1 MEEVRGREQDQAWAG
16 GLAGFVSGILLFPAE
31 TVSARYKL
39 GGKQVISGLL
49 RREGVLALWSGAGAG
64 MLGTI
69 PSSAIYFVLYENFKS
84 RGERAVPNHQSHL
97 LPGVY
102 LVAGGVSEALT
113 SVVYVPF
120 EVTKARMMLG
130 RNPNLAS
137 NGHIAATTN
146 YPNSLVALYNIARYE
161 GRAGLYAGYVP
172 CMLTDMSFRGLTFML
187 YELGKRRLV
196 ETRYGEVNESSAE
209 DLLLGLVCG
218 GSAALV
224 TNPLDVLTLR
234 AMTKKMGSHVRAFSY
249 YGLWRGVACRV
260 ASLAPQSAVSL
271 AVFEAA
277 MRLLSGDDDN

>member
-1 MEEVRGREQDQAWAG
+1 MEGREQDRAWSG
-16 GLAGFVSGILLFPAE
+16 GLAGFVSGMLLFPAE
-31 TVSARYKL
+31 TVSVRYKL
-39 GGKQVISGLL
+39 GGTQVVSRLL

-69 PSSAIYFVLYENFKS
+69 PSSAMYFVLYEQFKS
-84 RGERAVPNHQSHL
+84 RGERAVSSPQL

-102 LVAGGVSEALT
+102 LVAGGLSEALT

-130 RNPNLAS
+130 GNPNLAS
-137 NGHIAATTN
+137 NGLIAATTN
-146 YPNSLVALYNIARYE
+146 YPNSLVALYRIARHE

-187 YELGKRRLV
+187 YELGKRELV
-196 ETRYGEVNESSAE
+196 ATRGGEVSESSAE

-218 GSAALV
+218 GSAAFV

-234 AMTKKMGSHVRAFSY
+234 AMTKKMGSHVRVFSAR
-249 YGLWRGVACRV
+249 GLWRGVACRV

-277 MRLLSGDDDN
+277 MRLLGDGGGNGNVWG